1 MRTPREFYPKKPIV
15 YSCELSACPE
25 CRGPLKVAYTSGA
38 KTVQT
43 MAGVL
48 TIAHQPRYC
57 PDSDCARGHV
67 HCKSAQWQQIAPRHC
82 TYGHDVIAQIGWLRQ
97 AHYQRFEAIHEALQS
112 RLQISES
119 EARHLYHERYLPLL
133 ACHERQHMAQLRAVS
148 EQTGLILSLDGLCP
162 EGGEPQLW
170 VVRELQTDLTLR
182 SGWLSQQD
190 ETTFVNFLQPIA
202 DLGLQVLAVMS
213 DKQRGLE
220 PAVPVV
226 FPHAKHTFCQMHY
239 LKNAAEPVA
248 DEDEA
253 MKVALRK
260 TVRSAV
266 GDLIRRE
273 KVESPGVLTVTGLV
287 PTPVEEPEAP
297 EDAAPSQDPPVPP
310 DPMVTEQEA
319 IVQDLLRRVRY
330 LLTLKGRPPLR
341 LAGVEMFERLT
352 EVKTCLDT
360 LIGHRTDARVVELRQ
375 GLHTALLCVQ
385 SDYTEL
391 RQAADWLQHIAD
403 LLDPQGKPDRSGA
416 EVKQELFAYLDD
428 IQAESQPSPRLRRLH
443 QEIRQTSLNYASGL
457 FHCYDVPGLPRTN
470 NDRESEF
477 RDLNRRL
484 LSTTG
489 QKGLVKRILHRE
501 GAWELIPRLN
511 SLRDTVN
518 ALSQVDPDEFSQERQ
533 RIRNHRGR
541 FRLHT
546 RSAKRSQVQ
555 LKQLEQRW
563 KALPPI
569 DTS

>member
-1 MRTPREFYPKKPIV
+1 MRTSREVYSEKPIV
-15 YSCELSACPE
+15 YGFELSACPE
-25 CRGPLKVAYTSGA
+25 CQGPLKVAYTSGA

-43 MAGVL
+43 MAGVW

-57 PDSDCARGHV
+57 PDPACTRLDVLCQ
-67 HCKSAQWQQIAPRHC
+67 SAQWQQIAPRHC
-82 TYGHDVIAQIGWLRQ
+82 TYGYDVIAHIGWSRQ
-97 AHYQRFEAIHEALQS
+97 THYQRFEAIHEGLES

-119 EARHLYHERYLPLL
+119 EVRHLYHERYLPLL
-133 ACHERQHMAQLRAVS
+133 ACHERQHLDQLRAVS
-148 EQTGLILSLDGLCP
+148 EQSGVILGLDGLCP

-170 VVRELQTDLTLR
+170 VVRELQTGLTLR

-202 DLGLQVLAVMS
+202 ALGLSVVAVMS

-220 PAVPVV
+220 PAVPIV
-226 FPHAKHTFCQMHY
+226 FPHAKHGFCQMHY

-260 TVRSAV
+260 EVRSEV
-266 GDLIRRE
+266 GDLIRQE
-273 KVESPGVLTVTGLV
+273 KVEKAGVLTVTGLV

-297 EDAAPSQDPPVPP
+297 PEEAPLQDSPVLP
-310 DPMVTEQEA
+310 DPVDSEQEA

-330 LLTLKGRPPLR
+330 LLTLKGRPPFR
-341 LAGVEMFERLT
+341 LAGVEMFERLS

-360 LIGHRTDARVVELRQ
+360 LISHRTDDRLVALRQ
-375 GLHTALLCVQ
+375 GLHQALLSVQ
-385 SDYTEL
+385 SDYTDL
-391 RQAADWLQHIAD
+391 RQAADWLEHIAAI
-403 LLDPQGKPDRSGA
+403 LDPEGKPHRSGA
-416 EVKQELFAYLDD
+416 EVEQELFAYLDD
-428 IQAESQPSPRLRRLH
+428 IQQQSQHSPHLSRFH
-443 QEIRQTSLNYASGL
+443 DKIRQTSLHYASGL

-501 GAWELIPRLN
+501 GAWELIPRPD

-533 RIRNHRGR
+533 RIRNHRSR

-546 RSAKRSQVQ
+546 RSAKRSQA
-555 LKQLEQRW
+555 QLEKLAQRW

-569 DTS
+569 NSP

>member
-1 MRTPREFYPKKPIV
+1 MRTPREFYPNKPIV
-15 YSCELSACPE
+15 YTCELSACPE
-25 CRGPLKVAYTSGA
+25 CQGPLKVAYTSGA

-43 MAGVL
+43 MAGMW

-57 PDSDCARGHV
+57 PDASCVRLDV
-67 HCKSAQWQQIAPRHC
+67 VCKSAQWQQIAPRHC
-82 TYGHDVIAQIGWLRQ
+82 TYGYDVIAQIGWLRQ
-97 AHYQRFEAIHEALQS
+97 THCRQFEAIHEVLQP

-119 EARHLYHERYLPLL
+119 EVRHLYHERYLPLL
-133 ACHERQHMAQLRAVS
+133 ACHERQHLDQLRAVS

-170 VVRELQTDLTLR
+170 VVRELQTGLTLR

-190 ETTFVNFLQPIA
+190 EVTFVNFLQPMA
-202 DLGLQVLAVMS
+202 DLGLRVVAVMS

-226 FPHAKHTFCQMHY
+226 FPHAKHGFCQIHY

-248 DEDEA
+248 DEDET

-260 TVRSAV
+260 RVRSEV
-266 GDLIRRE
+266 GDLIRQD
-273 KVESPGVLTVTGLV
+273 KVEKPGVLTVTGLV
-287 PTPVEEPEAP
+287 PTPVEGP
-297 EDAAPSQDPPVPP
+297 EDEASSQDTQVPP
-310 DPMVTEQEA
+310 DPMATEQEA
-319 IVQDLLRRVRY
+319 IVQDLRRRVRY
-330 LLTLKGRPPLR
+330 LLTLKGRPPFR
-341 LAGVEMFERLT
+341 LAGVEMFERLS

-360 LIGHRTDARVVELRQ
+360 LIGHRTDARLVELRQ
-375 GLHTALLCVQ
+375 GLHTALEAAQ

-391 RQAADWLQHIAD
+391 RQAADWLKHIAD
-403 LLDPQGKPDRSGA
+403 LLDPEGKPDRSGA

-428 IQAESQPSPRLRRLH
+428 IQHESQSSSRLRRF
-443 QEIRQTSLNYASGL
+443 QQAIRQTSLNYASGL

-501 GAWELIPRLN
+501 GAWELIPRPD
-511 SLRDTVN
+511 SLRDTIY
-518 ALSQVDPDEFSQERQ
+518 ALSRVDPDEFSQERQ
-533 RIRNHRGR
+533 RVRDHRSR

-546 RSAKRSQVQ
+546 RSAKRSQAQ
-555 LKQLEQRW
+555 LEKLEQRW
-563 KALPPI
+563 KALPSI
-569 DTS
+569 DSS